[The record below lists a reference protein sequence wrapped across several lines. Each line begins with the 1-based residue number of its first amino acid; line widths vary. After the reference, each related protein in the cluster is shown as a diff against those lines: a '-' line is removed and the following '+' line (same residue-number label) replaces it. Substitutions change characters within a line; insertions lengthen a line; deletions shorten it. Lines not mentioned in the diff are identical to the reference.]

1 MRLNCFTSAMGSAL
15 LLTSALMS
23 GCASAPTTLA
33 HTPEYAPVYPPPVER
48 SQVQTGAIF
57 SARHSDNWFGRGK
70 TFQVGD
76 VVTVLLNEET
86 QTERKVDANI
96 NRKASN
102 NVVPEGI
109 TSRVQNLALPTRI
122 LGSRLDGAL
131 NGVNLKEGEIKTT
144 GSGSESK
151 KASLIGA
158 VTVTVVEVLNNG
170 NLMVRGEKQLAL
182 TEGAETIQLSGII
195 RPVDVSPSNMVQSSR
210 LANAQISYRGTGDL
224 ANATRAGWGT
234 SWLLKIWPF

>member
-1 MRLNCFTSAMGSAL
+1 MALRHFQGFAAASLLAASAL
-15 LLTSALMS
+15 LG
-23 GCASAPTTLA
+23 GCATAPTPLA
-33 HTPEYAPVYPPPVER
+33 HTPEFAPVYPPPAEKT
-48 SQVQTGAIF
+48 QVQTGAIF
-57 SARHSDNWFGRGK
+57 SARHSDNWFGRGR

-102 NVVPEGI
+102 NVVPDGI

-131 NGVNLKEGEIKTT
+131 NGANLKDAEIKTT

-224 ANATRAGWGT
+224 ANATKAGWGT
-234 SWLLKIWPF
+234 SWLLKVWPF